1 MKKTISI
8 MFVFIVIYLGL
19 MYVAEKKY
27 NYDWSPYPKQERPVV
42 DQSTILTTDVLP
54 TAQQDATKQDSVIEQ
69 GILPAENKN
78 YLDQAHSEGLEEQ
91 TPALEEQEEQNIQPE
106 TKQDF
111 PTITEEQNLTIEQ
124 TTQEQA
130 ETILTQEATAQQI
143 IQEASVKTPET
154 TISAQEK
161 IEQNIT
167 QVAKPLTLKEQLEAK
182 DLIDIETL
190 PVKIFLDLRYAT
202 ENNFTGKKLY
212 KRAKCYLKKPA
223 AQALAKAAKA
233 ALNAEEPFYLCAY
246 DCYRPASV
254 QKILVNSAQEV
265 GFVSRVSNHSRGMA
279 IDIGPCDENGEA
291 LVTPTEF
298 DTFSPLSAAYYEGDE
313 IPQIAIENRTAL
325 QKVMKEAGFST
336 ISKEWW
342 HFDYK
347 GAKNEEVL
355 NIRF

>member
-1 MKKTISI
+1 
-8 MFVFIVIYLGL
+8 MFAFVVVYLGVMFL
-19 MYVAEKKY
+19 AEKKY
-27 NYDWSPYPKQERPVV
+27 NYDWSPYPQQPKAVNSEKG
-42 DQSTILTTDVLP
+42 SLTTEALP
-54 TAQQDATKQDSVIEQ
+54 SVQKDPTIQDSVITQ

-78 YLDQAHSEGLEEQ
+78 YLTQGHAEG
-91 TPALEEQEEQNIQPE
+91 TEEQETSAEEEINLPE
-106 TKQDF
+106 TKQEI
-111 PTITEEQNLTIEQ
+111 PPQTEEQNLTTEQ
-124 TTQEQA
+124 NTQEQA
-130 ETILTQEATAQQI
+130 EITITQEATQQ
-143 IQEASVKTPET
+143 EE
-154 TISAQEK
+154 ISAEKQENQTLQQDNA
-161 IEQNIT
+161 EQNIT
-167 QVAKPLTLKEQLEAK
+167 PVAKPLTLKEQLEAK
-182 DLIDIETL
+182 DLVDIETL

-212 KRAKCYLKKPA
+212 KKAKCYLKKPA

-254 QKILVNSAQEV
+254 QKILVNSTQEQ

-291 LVTPTEF
+291 LLTPTEF

-313 IPQIAIENRTAL
+313 IPQIAINNRTAL
-325 QKVMKEAGFST
+325 QKVMKNAGFTT

-355 NIRF
+355 NIKF

>member
-8 MFVFIVIYLGL
+8 MFVFIVIYLGV
-19 MYVAEKKY
+19 MYLFESKY
-27 NYDWSPYPKQERPVV
+27 HYDWTPYPRQNAIVNQDE
-42 DQSTILTTDVLP
+42 ILTTDVLP
-54 TAQQDATKQDSVIEQ
+54 TDTQDPSIQDSVITQ
-69 GILPAENKN
+69 GILPTENKN
-78 YLDQAHSEGLEEQ
+78 YLSQGHAENTFEDQTAEQKNAPKEQ
-91 TPALEEQEEQNIQPE
+91 TKVEAQTEQKSADPAITQET
-106 TKQDF
+106 TKQ
-111 PTITEEQNLTIEQ
+111 QV
-124 TTQEQA
+124 
-130 ETILTQEATAQQI
+130 
-143 IQEASVKTPET
+143 IQESAIKMPQQAVKH
-154 TISAQEK
+154 
-161 IEQNIT
+161 
-167 QVAKPLTLKEQLEAK
+167 LTFKEQLQEK
-182 DLIDIETL
+182 DLVDIETL

-223 AQALAKAAKA
+223 AAALEKAARA
-233 ALNAEEPFYLCAY
+233 ALNAPNPFYLCAY

-254 QKILVNSAQEV
+254 QKILVSSTTQE